1 MKSADVKRLGIIFAI
16 QTEIDGMK
24 TANFERQ
31 QNDEAMAYNE
41 GDFQY
46 KAEELKNISYCLDD
60 QL

>member
-1 MKSADVKRLGIIFAI
+1 MKSADVKRLGLIFSIKA
-16 QTEIDGMK
+16 EVEGMK

-46 KAEELKNISYCLDD
+46 KAEELKNISYCHDD
-60 QL
+60 QF